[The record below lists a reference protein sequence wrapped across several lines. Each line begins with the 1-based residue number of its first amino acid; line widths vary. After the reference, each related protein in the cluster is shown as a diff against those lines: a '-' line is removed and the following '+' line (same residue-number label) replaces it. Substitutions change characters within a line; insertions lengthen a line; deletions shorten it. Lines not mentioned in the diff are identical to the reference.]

1 MKKDLKIRSKT
12 WSPEDWGEELYLVK
26 VVKSVSPDEEITV
39 RADTVMIE
47 NGDLAFFKVD
57 KNDNEILTLAI
68 SKGDW
73 KTVHK
78 ADEQYQFPVSVE
90 RWKNVAGV
98 RTIEIPIPSKKIVEK
113 EIPVIEEEIVVDQ
126 NPSNVEVQFV
136 EPESHPEEISD
147 PESNPVEE

>member
-1 MKKDLKIRSKT
+1 MKRNLKIKSRT
-12 WSPEDWGEELYLVK
+12 WSPEDWGENLYLVK

-47 NGDLAFFKVD
+47 DGDLAFFKAD
-57 KNDNEILTLAI
+57 DDNEILTLAI
-68 SKGDW
+68 SRGDW

-98 RTIEIPIPSKKIVEK
+98 RTIEIPIPSKKIIEK
-113 EIPVIEEEIVVDQ
+113 EIPVIEQEIEVDD
-126 NPSNVEVQFV
+126 NPENIEVQFV
-136 EPESHPEEISD
+136 APETEDSPPDEILTPPEE
-147 PESNPVEE
+147 